1 MKKLKLW
8 QIETL
13 GAIFG
18 SVIGAADHF
27 LYDSTHW
34 TWVAVFSPINES
46 PWEHLK
52 LYFFPVMLFMIVEW
66 FWVENK
72 SKLLFAKTAQVVL
85 GMAFILGFF
94 YGYTALFPDNVVV
107 DIGSF
112 VVAMVGGYWLSYR
125 ILKGSYEPKLPS
137 WFWAIALLIIFALF
151 QFTTWSPPHVT
162 LFQDTPTGTYGIER
176 QP

>member
-8 QIETL
+8 QVEVV

-18 SVIGAADHF
+18 SVAGAADHF
-27 LYDSTHW
+27 FYDRTQWIWAS
-34 TWVAVFSPINES
+34 VIAPINES

-72 SKLLFAKTAQVVL
+72 SKLLFTKTVQVVA

-94 YGYTALFPDNVVV
+94 YAYNAVLPDNALV
-107 DIGSF
+107 DILSF
-112 VVAMVGGYWLSYR
+112 FVAMVGGYWLSYR
-125 ILKGSYEPKLPS
+125 ILKSSYEPRLPS
-137 WFWAIALLIIFALF
+137 WAWVTALVIICLVF
-151 QFTTWSPPHVT
+151 QFMTWRPVHVP
-162 LFQDTPTGTYGIER
+162 LFQDTETKTYGIAR
-176 QP
+176 QL